1 MTSTTRSAQWVPI
14 DVPANSDL
22 IDRVHRLRA
31 ALASARRE
39 VVRLRVDNKELQNRL
54 ADLPAPSRPTPD
66 IWLG

>member
-1 MTSTTRSAQWVPI
+1 MTSTTRSARWVPI
-14 DVPANSDL
+14 DGPANADL

-39 VVRLRVDNKELQNRL
+39 AARLRVDNKKLQDRL